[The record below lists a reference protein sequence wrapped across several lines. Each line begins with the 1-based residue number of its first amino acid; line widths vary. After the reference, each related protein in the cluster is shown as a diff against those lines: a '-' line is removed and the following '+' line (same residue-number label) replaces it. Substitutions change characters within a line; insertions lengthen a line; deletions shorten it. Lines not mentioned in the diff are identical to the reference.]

1 MELVPRP
8 TVSPTVPH
16 GCTQRLVQGTHV
28 APGPSPQH
36 TPSCNRQLHHLC
48 PPRTP
53 GVLQMPKHGLDPRQ
67 RASHRPGTPTWEQ
80 VRDPQVKTAPP
91 TGSTWVPPHGTRCTA
106 AGWGAA
112 FQGSRREEAVGQEG
126 RRHTQQP
133 RPPVICTV
141 FLPRP
146 RSSFLE
152 NLQTRKQNTST
163 TPGLLW
169 MVLLNPPPAGS
180 RAPRRHRSPQDRRSL
195 SQGPTMH
202 IGLQAPS

>member
-1 MELVPRP
+1 MGLVPRP

-53 GVLQMPKHGLDPRQ
+53 GVLQMLKHGLDPRQ
-67 RASHRPGTPTWEQ
+67 RAGRRPGTPTWEQ

-91 TGSTWVPPHGTRCTA
+91 TGSTRVPPHGTRYTA
-106 AGWGAA
+106 VGWGAA

-126 RRHTQQP
+126 RRHTRQP

-141 FLPRP
+141 FLSRP
-146 RSSFLE
+146 RFSFLKTYRLE
-152 NLQTRKQNTST
+152 NK
-163 TPGLLW
+163 TPLPLLVCFGW
-169 MVLLNPPPAGS
+169 FRLNPPPAGS